1 MWRLAVLLSAAALLV
16 AACGGG
22 SDDAEPTPAATAL
35 SDLLDTGHDDLL
47 AELRGGADLLEMLQD
62 RGISRSQA
70 LATVGE
76 GSLVDTTA

>member
-1 MWRLAVLLSAAALLV
+1 MD
-16 AACGGG
+16 G
-22 SDDAEPTPAATAL
+22 SPTSGPTPAATAL

-47 AELRGGADLLEMLQD
+47 AELRGGSDPLEMLQD

-70 LATVGE
+70 FATVGE